1 MSLLDNKMSIL
12 RYTCFISLS
21 RAGNCDVNS
30 DVIAEVKQLEE
41 ASGGG
46 GRHNKDLRPLHN
58 TVA

>member
-1 MSLLDNKMSIL
+1 MSIL
-12 RYTCFISLS
+12 RYNCFISLS

-30 DVIAEVKQLEE
+30 DVIAVRKLEE

-46 GRHNKDLRPLHN
+46 LGANKNFRALDN